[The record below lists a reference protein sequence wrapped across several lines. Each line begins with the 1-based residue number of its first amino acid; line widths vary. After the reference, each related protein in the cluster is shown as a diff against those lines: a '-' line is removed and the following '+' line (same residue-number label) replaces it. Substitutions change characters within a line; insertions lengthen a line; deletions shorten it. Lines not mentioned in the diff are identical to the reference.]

1 MNILILCTGNSAR
14 SILAEAL
21 FNARSGGAVTAYS
34 AGSNPKGSPH
44 PGAIAVLERHGL
56 STKGLRSKSWLEF
69 EADGAPVMDA
79 VITVCDNAA
88 AEPCPVWPGAP
99 ARAHWGLPDPADAE
113 GEPAISAAF
122 NTAFE
127 ALNARICIALAAGL
141 VQASPAARTTILQRV
156 HDEAAP

>member
-99 ARAHWGLPDPADAE
+99 ARAHWGLPDPADAD
-113 GEPAISAAF
+113 GEPATSAAF
-122 NTAFE
+122 NAAFE
-127 ALNARICIALAAGL
+127 ALDTRVRFALGAGL
-141 VQASPAARTTILQRV
+141 LQASPQARSTILQRA
-156 HDEAAP
+156 HDETKP

>member
-14 SILAEAL
+14 SILGEAL
-21 FNARSGGAVTAYS
+21 FNARSGGGVTAYS
-34 AGSNPKGSPH
+34 AGSSPKGAPH
-44 PGAIAVLERHGL
+44 PGAIAVLERHDL

-99 ARAHWGLPDPADAE
+99 ARAHWGLSDPAGAQ
-113 GEPAISAAF
+113 GEPAIRAAF
-122 NTAFE
+122 DAAFE
-127 ALNARICIALAAGL
+127 ALDARVRFALEAGL
-141 VQASPAARTTILQRV
+141 VKADPAKRSAILQRA